1 MIHVYGTSHVSHE
14 SLDLIKEKIEEHDP
28 DTVALELDFMRL
40 NALLNDNT
48 QRGGPIFIRIIK
60 KFQDMIGSKTG
71 VMPGE
76 EMLYA
81 YQTAV
86 DEGRDVALID
96 QEITDTIHK
105 IKQVRRVEKA
115 RAVTQ
120 LVVGALIPG
129 SFDVS
134 EIPEEEFIDELLEE
148 FKFKFP
154 ELYYVLVEERNQY
167 MIEALKQL
175 QKEDPNQDIVV
186 FVGAAHQKEIQE
198 ELDGYEFETEEPEK
212 EEEKDQVQGLQRFE

>member
-120 LVVGALIPG
+120 LVLGALIPG

-212 EEEKDQVQGLQRFE
+212 EEGKDQVQGLQRFE

>member
-14 SLDLIKEKIEEHDP
+14 SLDLIREKIEQHDP

-40 NALLNDNT
+40 NALLNDNN

-81 YQTAV
+81 YNSAV

-96 QEITDTIHK
+96 QEITDTIQK
-105 IKQVRRVEKA
+105 IKGVRKVEKA
-115 RAVTQ
+115 RAISQ
-120 LVVGALIPG
+120 LVLGAVIPG

-134 EIPEEEFIDELLEE
+134 EIPEEDFIDELLEE

-154 ELYYVLVEERNQY
+154 ELHYVLVEERNEQ
-167 MIEALKQL
+167 MIAALKQL
-175 QKEDPNQDIVV
+175 QEEDPKQDIVA
-186 FVGAAHQKEIQE
+186 FVGAAHQKEIQK
-198 ELDGYEFETEEPEK
+198 ELDGFEFETEEPEDD
-212 EEEKDQVQGLQRFE
+212 EGSVQGLQRFE

>member
-40 NALLNDNT
+40 NALLNDDT
-48 QRGGPIFIRIIK
+48 QKGGPIFIRIIK
-60 KFQDMIGSKTG
+60 KFQDMVGSKTG

-120 LVVGALIPG
+120 LVLGALIPG

-175 QKEDPNQDIVV
+175 QKEDPEQDIVV
-186 FVGAAHQKEIQE
+186 FVGAAHQKDIQE

-212 EEEKDQVQGLQRFE
+212 EEDKDQVQGLQRFE